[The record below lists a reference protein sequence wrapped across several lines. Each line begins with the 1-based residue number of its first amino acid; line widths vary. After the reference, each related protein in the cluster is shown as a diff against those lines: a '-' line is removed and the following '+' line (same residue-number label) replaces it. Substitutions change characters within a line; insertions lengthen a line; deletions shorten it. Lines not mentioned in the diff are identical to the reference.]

1 MVSVGYIY
9 FEKTRICK
17 ITYKELDAQSFEFV
31 YEPDYT
37 AISYLKDFRG
47 IQGINLGLKLDKYV
61 RRNMMPSFI
70 YEHAPIGGVEFRSN
84 LNRIKR
90 IDGLDVIT
98 YLCKTNLQYFGDKL
112 HIESK

>member
-1 MVSVGYIY
+1 MESVGYIY

-17 ITYKELDAQSFEFV
+17 ITYKELNAQSFEFI

-37 AISYLKDFRG
+37 AISSLKDFRG
-47 IQGINLGLKLDKYV
+47 IQGINLGLKLEKYV
-61 RRNMMPSFI
+61 RKNMMPSFI

-84 LNRIKR
+84 LHMAKR

-98 YLCKTNLQYFGDKL
+98 YLCKTRFQYFGDSL